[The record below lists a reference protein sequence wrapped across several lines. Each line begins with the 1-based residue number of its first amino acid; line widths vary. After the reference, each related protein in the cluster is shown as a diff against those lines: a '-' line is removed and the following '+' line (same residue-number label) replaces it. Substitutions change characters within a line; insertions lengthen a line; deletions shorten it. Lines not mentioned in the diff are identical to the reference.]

1 MIFIS
6 DSQLDAW
13 LQEDIQ
19 GGDITTRALGI
30 GEQRGEMHFYHRQ
43 GGCISAIAL
52 TCRMLARL
60 GLESIAAVRDGD
72 RVEPGALLLQARG
85 SAAALHQGWKA
96 SQNLL
101 EWSCGVSDYAARMVD
116 ILRRYQPEGQIAC
129 TRKSI
134 PGTRLAAMQAVLDG
148 GAILHRAGC
157 AETVLLFT
165 NHRRFWP
172 QPDDWRGMVARLRRQ
187 APEKPLIVEADTPQE
202 AAAALA
208 AQPDILQL
216 DKFTPAQIAQIQTQA
231 ATLAPRCRLS
241 LAGGINLN
249 SIETIA
255 QTGIGLLITS
265 APYHAAPADIKVRL
279 MPCP

>member
-1 MIFIS
+1 
-6 DSQLDAW
+6 
-13 LQEDIQ
+13 
-19 GGDITTRALGI
+19 
-30 GEQRGEMHFYHRQ
+30 
-43 GGCISAIAL
+43 
-52 TCRMLARL
+52 
-60 GLESIAAVRDGD
+60 
-72 RVEPGALLLQARG
+72 
-85 SAAALHQGWKA
+85 
-96 SQNLL
+96 
-101 EWSCGVSDYAARMVD
+101 MVD
-116 ILRRYQPEGQIAC
+116 ILHRYQPEGQIAC

-187 APEKPLIVEADTPQE
+187 APEKCLIVEADTPQE
-202 AAAALA
+202 AEAALA

-216 DKFTPAQIAQIQTQA
+216 DKFTPAQIAQIRTQA

-241 LAGGINLN
+241 LAGGINLD
-249 SIETIA
+249 SIEAIA
-255 QTGIGLLITS
+255 QTGVGLLITS

-279 MPCP
+279 MPCA